1 MFVDLTP
8 ENLADETLCCIVRM
22 KKAHPGVEA
31 KRQWLAERL
40 KEGHVFRKLEGR
52 ATVFMAYAPLEKA
65 WVPIFG
71 ENYLYIYCLWT
82 EGESRGKGYGKA
94 LLESCLADARAQGRS
109 GVCMLGAEKQKAWLS
124 DQAFAEKYGFETVD
138 TTSDGYHLL
147 SLSFDGTKPR
157 FGENAKRQAIE
168 PRELTVYYSSQCP
181 YIHQSVELVR
191 KTCEEQETL
200 CTLISVDTLEKAKTL
215 PCVFNNWAVFY
226 RGKFV
231 TVNLLDAAAL
241 KRLLKK

>member
-52 ATVFMAYAPLEKA
+52 ATVFMEYAPLEKA
-65 WVPIFG
+65 WVPILG

-82 EGESRGKGYGKA
+82 EGENRGKGYGKA

-109 GVCMLGAEKQKAWLS
+109 GVCMLGAATQKA
-124 DQAFAEKYGFETVD
+124 
-138 TTSDGYHLL
+138 
-147 SLSFDGTKPR
+147 
-157 FGENAKRQAIE
+157 
-168 PRELTVYYSSQCP
+168 
-181 YIHQSVELVR
+181 
-191 KTCEEQETL
+191 
-200 CTLISVDTLEKAKTL
+200 
-215 PCVFNNWAVFY
+215 
-226 RGKFV
+226 
-231 TVNLLDAAAL
+231 
-241 KRLLKK
+241 